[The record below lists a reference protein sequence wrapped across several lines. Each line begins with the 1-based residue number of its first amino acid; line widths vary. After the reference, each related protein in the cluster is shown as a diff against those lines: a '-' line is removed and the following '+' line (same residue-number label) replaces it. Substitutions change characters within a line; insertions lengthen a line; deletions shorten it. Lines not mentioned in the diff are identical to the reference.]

1 MVKKLVWREPVKSW
15 SGDGCVTQVGGGR
28 KSLGKAGLEFDGKE
42 ALGVF
47 PLCVLWYGYV
57 VVPRGG
63 WVRGLTQCV
72 SGRSIYI
79 YIYSEKTLFFKAS
92 SCFSPH
98 GSEVGVWL
106 SRWL

>member
-79 YIYSEKTLFFKAS
+79 YIF
-92 SCFSPH
+92 
-98 GSEVGVWL
+98 
-106 SRWL
+106 